1 MFRSFCYHKHCVKR
15 VRIRS
20 YSGLHFSRIFPHSYW
35 IRRNISPYSVWM
47 RENVRKTRIT
57 PNTNTID
64 AVKKTHLNRNIC
76 LIFSACLLQEWSLII
91 NIFSKSVS
99 VIQAE
104 FLRHGFHLERLL
116 VLCENCQETTRKR
129 TKVQMLFCTFCKYAF
144 RTAEPRSRHIQSPVK
159 HLRWSVSWK
168 QFCL

>member
-20 YSGLHFSRIFPHSYW
+20 YSGLHFSRIFPPSDW
-35 IRRNISPYSVWM
+35 IRRNISPYSVRM

-57 PNTNTID
+57 PNTNTFY
-64 AVKKTHLNRNIC
+64 AVKKNTSTHLNRNIC

-99 VIQAE
+99 IIQAE
-104 FLRHGFHLERLL
+104 LLRHGFHLEKLL
-116 VLCENCQETTRKR
+116 VLCDNCQFHWDIFPSHKQSLRGRSFYQKLVLEN
-129 TKVQMLFCTFCKYAF
+129 F
-144 RTAEPRSRHIQSPVK
+144 AEFTGNHPEK
-159 HLRWSVSWK
+159 D
-168 QFCL
+168 